1 MSRYQL
7 SYDEQSEF
15 DCTEPLGLMNLAGSI
30 KDLNIKCRII
40 DLNKESRKLVYK
52 DNSNYF
58 HDLLQIITTIIRKES
73 TSDKIII
80 GLQTLTNS
88 HHIAIKLSFELKE
101 IFPNSVVIFGGPHA
115 TLTAQNTMSR
125 FSHID
130 ITVLGEAE
138 VSFRNLILSLKENR
152 DISSVKG
159 IMYRSGND
167 VLMTENQQIISDLDT
182 LPFPDYSSYP
192 YPIEVLSIEAGRGC
206 PYNCTFCMTNKFFSR
221 KYRVKSVER
230 IINEIDELRSISIR
244 RSPLWEADS
253 DSNSF
258 VISFTHDNL
267 LADNMQMDQLIR
279 ALKAYCDTHKGFSWS
294 CSARIDNLYNSNK
307 EKELFDSGCTA
318 LFLGIET
325 GSQKMQKAI
334 NKHLNIDKTYGEI
347 EKLRK
352 TGLDLTCSFINELPE
367 ENLEDYEH
375 TLRLFMYCRLLSCAV
390 QLHPLV
396 IYPGTVLYE
405 KLKDELF
412 YLAEKENSDYEYT
425 TLESNAFIREDPEI
439 YPTFFAHPIR
449 YESLR
454 GCTDMTMFFIVFF
467 PYTAMSLLYYSRE
480 VSSIHGLLM
489 LLKPLWIINDKDLRK
504 FFDAVKQYIDGFEY
518 NEVIH
523 GFLELEY
530 KIMDSVLKSRAS
542 LSNKDEDDPTS
553 PISRIGF
560 DDSTL
565 YFNQKV
571 SPINFVNDY
580 AEAIKTGSTPILKK
594 YLRKKAMIV
603 KTSANVNAT
612 KSNTYYFS
620 QREAQV
626 IDIIIQCE
634 WKVSKVMQVIEG
646 KNIKRSQVAI
656 VMAKLGRYGLI
667 SNVTN

>member
-7 SYDEQSEF
+7 SYDEESEF

-30 KDLNIKCRII
+30 KDLNIECRII
-40 DLNKESRKLVYK
+40 DLNKESKKLVYK
-52 DNSNYF
+52 NNSNYF
-58 HDLLQIITTIIRKES
+58 HDLLQIIITIIGTES
-73 TSDKIII
+73 TTEKIII

-88 HHIAIKLSFELKE
+88 HHIAIKLSYELKE
-101 IFPNSVVIFGGPHA
+101 IFPKSVVIFGGPHA

-152 DISSVKG
+152 DICSVKG

-221 KYRVKSVER
+221 KYRIKSVER
-230 IINEIDELRSISIR
+230 IIDEIDELRSISIR
-244 RSPLWEADS
+244 RSPLREAES
-253 DSNSF
+253 GSNPF

-267 LADNMQMDQLIR
+267 LADSRQIDQLIW
-279 ALKAYCDTHKGFSWS
+279 AFKAYRDTHKGFSWS

-307 EKELFDSGCTA
+307 EKELFKSGCTA

-325 GSQKMQKAI
+325 GSKKMQKAI
-334 NKHLNIDKTYGEI
+334 NKHLDIDKTYSEI

-352 TGLDLTCSFINELPE
+352 IGLDLTCSFINELPE

-405 KLKDELF
+405 KHKDELY
-412 YLAEKENSDYEYT
+412 YLADKENSDYEYT

-439 YPTFFAHPIR
+439 YPTFFAHPIT

-454 GCTDMTMFFIVFF
+454 GCTDMTMFFTVFF
-467 PYTAMSLLYYSRE
+467 PYTALSLLYYSNK
-480 VSSIHGLLM
+480 VSNLHGLLI
-489 LLKPLWIINDKDLRK
+489 LLKPLWLNNDKNLRN
-504 FFDAVKQYIDGFEY
+504 FFEAVKQYIDGFDY

-523 GFLELEY
+523 GFLEFEF

-542 LSNKDEDDPTS
+542 LSNKNEDVQTS

-571 SPINFVNDY
+571 SPLNFVNDY
-580 AEAIKTGSTPILKK
+580 TEAIKTGSSPILKK

-620 QREAQV
+620 QKEARV
-626 IDIIIQCE
+626 IDIIIQCD
-634 WKVSKVMQVIEG
+634 WNVLKVMQFIAG

-656 VMAKLGRYGLI
+656 VMAKLGRHGLI